1 MTPAFR
7 LIVFDIDGTLENSRH
22 EISTYTRN
30 VILRA
35 HAAGLMVSLA
45 TGKTLPAVQP
55 LAQQLGLS
63 LPMVMANGS
72 ILQYPHGR
80 ILHASF
86 FPKQTVESVLEL
98 ASGLEV
104 DISVFTPESV
114 YIQHLTPS
122 VQAMMEFG
130 APTPREIQDW
140 AEMKGDMDRVV
151 KFVIMNMGGPRA
163 LKPLVKALDD
173 HLDGRVS
180 HFPTQPYMHE
190 VLPPGEDKGSGVRR
204 LADALDILPD
214 QIIACGD
221 GDNDAVMLKL
231 AGVGVAVANATRLCQ
246 ASGDVIV
253 ASNDQDGPARFL
265 DGFLRSRRQ

>member
-1 MTPAFR
+1 
-7 LIVFDIDGTLENSRH
+7 
-22 EISTYTRN
+22 
-30 VILRA
+30 
-35 HAAGLMVSLA
+35 
-45 TGKTLPAVQP
+45 
-55 LAQQLGLS
+55 
-63 LPMVMANGS
+63 
-72 ILQYPHGR
+72 
-80 ILHASF
+80 
-86 FPKQTVESVLEL
+86 
-98 ASGLEV
+98 
-104 DISVFTPESV
+104 
-114 YIQHLTPS
+114 
-122 VQAMMEFG
+122 MEFG